1 MFNKTKLSCA
11 VSGALCVM
19 VASPVFA
26 QDAPEQVEQIEV
38 RGVRGSLSQ
47 SMNVKRQST
56 GVVEYELF

>member
-1 MFNKTKLSCA
+1 MFHKNKLATA

-19 VASPVFA
+19 VASGAYA
-26 QDAPEQVEQIEV
+26 QEAGTVEKIEV

-56 GVVEYELF
+56 GLLQL